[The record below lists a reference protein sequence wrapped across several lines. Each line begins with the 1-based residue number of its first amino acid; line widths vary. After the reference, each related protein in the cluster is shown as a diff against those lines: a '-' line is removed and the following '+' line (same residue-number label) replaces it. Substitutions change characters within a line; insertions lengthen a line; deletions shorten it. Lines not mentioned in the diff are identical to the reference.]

1 MPNTFSE
8 FEPEVGP
15 EWPLLHLFMDLPI
28 IIQIAAVSIV
38 VSVGFIIFIQFRIFI
53 TRLKGHRVQ
62 KRLDKINPVIDGIIT
77 EQVILRTD
85 IDGGP
90 GQVEGLP
97 LDISGFDNAVFHKS
111 GNRQL
116 LLERLIGYKKA
127 FGGRT
132 GELLRRIYLELG
144 LEKMSFKKM
153 KSFSWNKKV
162 KGIRELTD
170 MDIIISDVNILPL
183 TNSKR
188 HELRAEA
195 RNAYIKLS
203 KNEPFK
209 FFDISTEPLLMWDQI
224 ELFKTITTTENIAI
238 PNFARWVTYSNNK
251 SIISF
256 CLKLIV
262 HYNQID
268 AAPAVMK
275 LLDNKDH
282 VLRAEAIN
290 CLGKLKVEEVEQQ
303 LIHIYSN
310 QPLKC
315 QIEILKAIGRFE
327 TGKSFQF
334 LKQEFLYSTD
344 FDIRKNAALSLV
356 KNAGSSQLITEL
368 MEASSDE
375 NKLILKHSMNPLIK
389 Y

>member
-1 MPNTFSE
+1 MHSTY
-8 FEPEVGP
+8 PENDAGLGLN
-15 EWPLLHLFMDLPI
+15 WPWLNYLIDLPI
-28 IIQIAAVSIV
+28 IIQIAAVFII
-38 VSVGFIIFIQFRIFI
+38 VSVFFIFYIQFRIFY
-53 TRLKGHRVQ
+53 TRLKGYRLQ
-62 KRLDKINPVIDGIIT
+62 KRLDKVHPKIDAIVS

-85 IDGGP
+85 LIGDVGS
-90 GQVEGLP
+90 VDNLP
-97 LDISGFDNAVFHKS
+97 LDISGFDDPVFNNYK
-111 GNRQL
+111 NRQI
-116 LLERLIGYKKA
+116 LLERLVGYRKS
-127 FGGRT
+127 FGGKA
-132 GELLRRIYLELG
+132 GALLRRIYLELN
-144 LEKMSFKKM
+144 LDKMSFRKM
-153 KSFSWNKKV
+153 KSFSWNNKV

-188 HELRAEA
+188 HELRSEA

-224 ELFKTITTTENIAI
+224 ELFKTITTTDNIAV

-262 HYNQID
+262 YYNQID
-268 AAPAVMK
+268 AAPAVIR

-290 CLGKLKVEEVEQQ
+290 CLGKLKYDEVEEQ

-310 QPLKC
+310 QPLNC
-315 QIEILKAIGRFE
+315 QIEVLKAIGRFE
-327 TGKSFQF
+327 TGRSFQF

-356 KNAGSSQLITEL
+356 KNAGDPNLVTEL
-368 MEASSDE
+368 MEASTAE
-375 NKLILKHSMNPLIK
+375 NQLILKHSLNPLIK

>member
-1 MPNTFSE
+1 MFS
-8 FEPEVGP
+8 FFSDPGADDFYQ
-15 EWPLLHLFMDLPI
+15 WPWLHYFTDLPL

-38 VSVGFIIFIQFRIFI
+38 ISVCMIIFIQLRIIYTRAKGYQRQRRLAKI
-53 TRLKGHRVQ
+53 T
-62 KRLDKINPVIDGIIT
+62 PVIDAVIS
-77 EQVILRTD
+77 EQVILRND
-85 IDGGP
+85 ILDQGRNV
-90 GQVEGLP
+90 QDIP
-97 LDISGFDNAVFHKS
+97 LDLSGFEHRLFHKAV
-111 GNRQL
+111 NRQL
-116 LLERLIGYKKA
+116 LLERLIDYRKS
-127 FGGRT
+127 FGGKT
-132 GELLRRIYLELG
+132 GGLLRRIYLELG
-144 LEKMSFKKM
+144 LDKMSFKKM
-153 KSFSWNKKV
+153 KSFSWNNKV
-162 KGIRELTD
+162 KGILELTD
-170 MDIIISDVNILPL
+170 MDIVISDVIILPL

-262 HYNQID
+262 HYNQVD

-290 CLGKLKVEEVEQQ
+290 CLGKLKYEEVEQQ
-303 LIHIYSN
+303 LIYIYSN

-315 QIEILKAIGRFE
+315 QLEILKAIGRFE
-327 TGKSFQF
+327 TRKSIHF

-344 FDIRKNAALSLV
+344 FDIRKNAAVSLV
-356 KNAGSSQLITEL
+356 RNAEDSQVIQEL
-368 MEASSDE
+368 MEASSE
-375 NKLILKHSMNPLIK
+375 ESRLILKHSMNPLIK

>member
-8 FEPEVGP
+8 FEPDIAP
-15 EWPLLHLFMDLPI
+15 EWPLLDFFMGLPI
-28 IIQIAAVSIV
+28 IIQIAAVSII
-38 VSVGFIIFIQFRIFI
+38 VSVAFIIFIQFRIFF

-62 KRLDKINPVIDGIIT
+62 KRSDKINPVIDGIIT
-77 EQVILRTD
+77 EQVMLRTD
-85 IDGGP
+85 IDGHID
-90 GQVEGLP
+90 GLS
-97 LDISGFDNAVFHKS
+97 LDLSGFDDPVFRKAS
-111 GNRQL
+111 DRQL
-116 LLERLIGYKKA
+116 LLERLIGYKKS

-153 KSFSWNKKV
+153 KSFSWSNKV

-290 CLGKLKVEEVEQQ
+290 CLGKLKVEEVEQR

-356 KNAGSSQLITEL
+356 KNAGSQQLITEL

>member
-1 MPNTFSE
+1 MHSIFSGFNTTDTAT
-8 FEPEVGP
+8 
-15 EWPLLHLFMDLPI
+15 WPWLDYFAGLPLV
-28 IIQIAAVSIV
+28 IQIAAVSIV
-38 VSVGFIIFIQFRIFI
+38 VSVCFILFIQFRILQ
-53 TRLKGHRVQ
+53 TRIRGYRLQ
-62 KRLDKINPVIDGIIT
+62 KRLDRINPIIDAVIS
-77 EQVILRTD
+77 EQVILRND
-85 IDGGP
+85 LMADGAS
-90 GQVEGLP
+90 VDNIP
-97 LDISGFDNAVFHKS
+97 LDLSGFEHPVFRRS
-111 GNRQL
+111 ANRQL
-116 LLERLIGYKKA
+116 LLERLISYRKS
-127 FGGRT
+127 FGGKT
-132 GELLRRIYLELG
+132 GALLRRIYLELG
-144 LEKMSFKKM
+144 LEKMSFSKM
-153 KSFSWNKKV
+153 KSFRWNNKV

-188 HELRAEA
+188 HELRSEA

-224 ELFKTITTTENIAI
+224 ELFKTITTTENIAV

-262 HYNQID
+262 YYNQTD
-268 AAPAVMK
+268 AAPAVVR

-290 CLGKLKVEEVEQQ
+290 CLGKLKYEEVEQQ

-310 QPLKC
+310 QPLRC
-315 QIEILKAIGRFE
+315 QIEILKAVGRFE
-327 TGKSFQF
+327 TGKSTAF

-356 KNAGSSQLITEL
+356 KSTHDPALITEL
-368 MEASSDE
+368 IEASSEE
-375 NKLILKHSMNPLIK
+375 NQLIIKHSMNPLIK

>member
-1 MPNTFSE
+1 MYSVFSDFNTTDTTN
-8 FEPEVGP
+8 
-15 EWPLLHLFMDLPI
+15 WPWLDSFLGFPFV
-28 IIQIAAVSIV
+28 IQIAAISIV
-38 VSVGFIIFIQFRIFI
+38 VSVCFILFIQFRILQ
-53 TRLKGHRVQ
+53 TRISGYRRQ
-62 KRLDKINPVIDGIIT
+62 KRLDKINPIIDAVIS
-77 EQVILRTD
+77 EQVILRSD
-85 IDGGP
+85 LSDG
-90 GQVEGLP
+90 VSVDNVP
-97 LDISGFDNAVFHKS
+97 LDLSGFDHPAFRNAA
-111 GNRQL
+111 NRQL
-116 LLERLIGYKKA
+116 LLDRLVSYRKS
-127 FGGRT
+127 FGGKT
-132 GELLRRIYLELG
+132 GGLLRRIYLELG
-144 LEKMSFKKM
+144 MEKMSFSKM
-153 KSFSWNKKV
+153 KSFRWNNKV

-188 HELRAEA
+188 HELRSEA

-224 ELFKTITTTENIAI
+224 ELFKTITTTENIAV

-262 HYNQID
+262 YYNQTD
-268 AAPAVMK
+268 AAPAVIK

-282 VLRAEAIN
+282 VLRGEAIN
-290 CLGKLKVEEVEQQ
+290 CLGKLKYEEVEQQ

-310 QPLKC
+310 QPLRC

-327 TGKSFQF
+327 TGKSTAF

-344 FDIRKNAALSLV
+344 FDIRKNAALSIV
-356 KNAGSSQLITEL
+356 KSTQDRSVITEL
-368 MEASSDE
+368 MEASSEE
-375 NKLILKHSMNPLIK
+375 NQLIIKHSMNPLIK

>member
-1 MPNTFSE
+1 MHSTFTDFNS
-8 FEPEVGP
+8 GDGSK
-15 EWPLLHLFMDLPI
+15 WPLLDYLIGLPI
-28 IIQIAAVSIV
+28 IIQVAAIFIV
-38 VSVGFIIFIQFRIFI
+38 VSVFFIIWIQYRIFY
-53 TRLKGHRVQ
+53 TRLKGYRQQ
-62 KRLDKINPVIDGIIT
+62 KRLDKINPIIDEIIS

-85 IDGGP
+85 LSGEHSAVDS
-90 GQVEGLP
+90 LP
-97 LDISGFDNAVFHKS
+97 LDLSGFDIPVFNS
-111 GNRQL
+111 ATNRQIL
-116 LLERLIGYKKA
+116 LDRLVGYRKS
-127 FGGRT
+127 FGGKA
-132 GELLRRIYLELG
+132 GALLRRIYLELG

-153 KSFSWNKKV
+153 KSFSWNNKV

-188 HELRAEA
+188 HELRSEA

-224 ELFKTITTTENIAI
+224 ELFKTITTTDNIAV

-262 HYNQID
+262 YYQQTD
-268 AAPAVMK
+268 AAPAVIK

-290 CLGKLKVEEVEQQ
+290 CLGKLKYEEVEQQ

-310 QPLKC
+310 QPLSC

-327 TGKSFQF
+327 MGKSFQF

-344 FDIRKNAALSLV
+344 FDIRKNAAMSLV
-356 KNAGSSQLITEL
+356 KNAGDPQLITEL
-368 MEASSDE
+368 MEASSEE
-375 NKLILKHSMNPLIK
+375 NRLIIKHSLNPLIK